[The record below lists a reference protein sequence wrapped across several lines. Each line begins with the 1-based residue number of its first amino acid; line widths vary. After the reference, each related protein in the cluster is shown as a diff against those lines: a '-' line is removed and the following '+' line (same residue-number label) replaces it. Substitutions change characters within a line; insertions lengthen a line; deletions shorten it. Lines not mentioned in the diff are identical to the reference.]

1 MRRTLS
7 KQIFFYNLFDRSD
20 RTVRN
25 DLQKLRKAGL
35 ATKEG
40 QSKHRIV
47 VENLPTALDTI
58 ENSSVSGD

>member
-1 MRRTLS
+1 M
-7 KQIFFYNLFDRSD
+7 FDRSD